1 MDLAQEKKSFLSK
14 FKEADSQD
22 SLNSLKIEYLGKKG
36 VLPSLMSQLS
46 NAPTEKKP
54 KLGKSINEFKSLIEE
69 SISSSLEKIEKS
81 ALDEQLFKEA
91 IDVTLPLSPGVGS
104 YHPVTLIAQEISN
117 YFKNKGYVLREG
129 PEIETEYF
137 NFSALNIPENHPARD
152 MHDTF
157 YFDNGNLL
165 RTHTSPVQ
173 IRSMELES
181 PPLKILCP
189 GKVFRCDSDQTHTPM
204 FHQVE
209 GLVVNQNATM
219 ADLKSIL
226 VKFLEEFFEVKNLQY
241 RFRPSYFPFTE
252 PSAEM
257 DVAYTKVNNKIKIG
271 EGNNWLEILGCGM
284 VNPLVL
290 ENCKIDTKAYQGFAF
305 GMGIERLSMLKYGI
319 ADLRSFFDLNYRWLD
334 HYGYSILEN
343 QTRSGL

>member
-1 MDLAQEKKSFLSK
+1 MDLAQEKKTFLNK

-36 VLPSLMSQLS
+36 ILSSLMSQLS
-46 NAPTEKKP
+46 TAPAEKKP

-69 SISSSLEKIEKS
+69 SISSSLEKIEQS
-81 ALDEQLFKEA
+81 ALDEQLSKEA
-91 IDVTLPLSPGVGS
+91 IDVTLPLSPDVGS
-104 YHPVTLIAQEISN
+104 YHPVSLIAQEISN
-117 YFKNKGYVLREG
+117 YFQNKGYVLREG
-129 PEIETEYF
+129 PEIESEYF

-173 IRSMELES
+173 IRSMELET

-209 GLVVNQNATM
+209 GLVVDKDINFAH
-219 ADLKSIL
+219 LKNEIL
-226 VKFLEEFFEVKNLQY
+226 EFVESFFKDNPKV

-252 PSAEM
+252 PSVEV
-257 DVAYTKVNNKIKIG
+257 DIQG
-271 EGNNWLEILGCGM
+271 ENGWLEIMGCGM
-284 VNPLVL
+284 VHPNVLKNVGLNPEV
-290 ENCKIDTKAYQGFAF
+290 YSGFAF
-305 GMGIERLSMLKYGI
+305 GMGIERMTMLRYQI
-319 ADLRSFFDLNYRWLD
+319 SDIRMLFENDLRFVTK
-334 HYGYSILEN
+334 G
-343 QTRSGL
+343 

>member
-1 MDLAQEKKSFLSK
+1 MDLAQEKKTFLNK

-22 SLNSLKIEYLGKKG
+22 SINSLKIEYLGKKG
-36 VLPSLMSQLS
+36 VLSSLMSQLS
-46 NAPTEKKP
+46 DAPVEKKP
-54 KLGKSINEFKSLIEE
+54 RLGKSINEFKSLIEE
-69 SISSSLEKIEKS
+69 SISSSLKKIEQS
-81 ALDEQLFKEA
+81 ELDEQLFKEA
-91 IDVTLPLSPGVGS
+91 IDVSLPLSPDVGS
-104 YHPVTLIAQEISN
+104 YHPISLIAQEISE

-129 PEIETEYF
+129 PEIESEYF

-157 YFDNGNLL
+157 YFEDGNLL

-209 GLVVNQNATM
+209 GLVVDKDINFAH
-219 ADLKSIL
+219 LKNEIL
-226 VKFLEEFFEVKNLQY
+226 EFVASFFKDNPKV

-252 PSAEM
+252 PSVEV
-257 DVAYTKVNNKIKIG
+257 DIQGKNG
-271 EGNNWLEILGCGM
+271 WLEIMGCGM
-284 VNPLVL
+284 VHPNVLKNVGLNPQV
-290 ENCKIDTKAYQGFAF
+290 YSGFAF
-305 GMGIERLSMLKYGI
+305 GMGIERMTMLRYQI
-319 ADLRSFFDLNYRWLD
+319 SDIRMLFENDLRFVTK
-334 HYGYSILEN
+334 G
-343 QTRSGL
+343 

>member
-1 MDLAQEKKSFLSK
+1 MDLAQEKKTFLNK

-22 SLNSLKIEYLGKKG
+22 SINSLKIEYLGKKG
-36 VLPSLMSQLS
+36 VLSSLMSQLS
-46 NAPTEKKP
+46 NAPAEKKP

-69 SISSSLEKIEKS
+69 SISSSLKKIEQS
-81 ALDEQLFKEA
+81 RLDEQLSKEA
-91 IDVTLPLSPGVGS
+91 IDVSLPLSPDVGS
-104 YHPVTLIAQEISN
+104 YHPISLISQEISK

-129 PEIETEYF
+129 PEIESEYF

-157 YFDNGNLL
+157 YFEDGNLL

-209 GLVVNQNATM
+209 GLVVDKDINFAH
-219 ADLKSIL
+219 LKNEIL
-226 VKFLEEFFEVKNLQY
+226 EFVASFFKDNPKV

-252 PSAEM
+252 PSVEV
-257 DVAYTKVNNKIKIG
+257 DIQGKNG
-271 EGNNWLEILGCGM
+271 WLEIMGCGM
-284 VNPLVL
+284 VHPNVLKNVGLNPQV
-290 ENCKIDTKAYQGFAF
+290 YSGFAF
-305 GMGIERLSMLKYGI
+305 GMGIERMTMLRYQI
-319 ADLRSFFDLNYRWLD
+319 SDIRMLFENDLRFVTK
-334 HYGYSILEN
+334 G
-343 QTRSGL
+343 

>member
-1 MDLAQEKKSFLSK
+1 MDLAQEKKTFLNK

-36 VLPSLMSQLS
+36 VLSSLMSQLS
-46 NAPTEKKP
+46 NASAERKP

-69 SISSSLEKIEKS
+69 SISSSLEKIEQS
-81 ALDEQLFKEA
+81 VLDEQLSKEA
-91 IDVTLPLSPGVGS
+91 IDVTLPLKSDVGS

-129 PEIETEYF
+129 PEIESEYF

-157 YFDNGNLL
+157 YFEDGNLL

-173 IRSMELES
+173 IRSLELES

-209 GLVVNQNATM
+209 GLVVDKNVNFAH
-219 ADLKSIL
+219 LKNEIL
-226 VKFLEEFFEVKNLQY
+226 EFVESFFKDNPKV

-252 PSAEM
+252 PSVEV
-257 DVAYTKVNNKIKIG
+257 DIQG
-271 EGNNWLEILGCGM
+271 ENGWLEIMGCGM
-284 VNPLVL
+284 VHPNVLKNVGLNP
-290 ENCKIDTKAYQGFAF
+290 EEYSGFAF
-305 GMGIERLSMLKYGI
+305 GMGIERMTMLRYQI
-319 ADLRSFFDLNYRWLD
+319 SDIRMLFENDLRFITK
-334 HYGYSILEN
+334 G
-343 QTRSGL
+343 

>member
-1 MDLAQEKKSFLSK
+1 MDLAQEKKTFLNK

-36 VLPSLMSQLS
+36 VLSSLMSQLS
-46 NAPTEKKP
+46 NASAERKP

-69 SISSSLEKIEKS
+69 SISSSLEKIEQS
-81 ALDEQLFKEA
+81 VLDEQLSKEA
-91 IDVTLPLSPGVGS
+91 IDVTLPLKSDVGS
-104 YHPVTLIAQEISN
+104 YHPVSLIAQEISN

-129 PEIETEYF
+129 PEIESEYF

-157 YFDNGNLL
+157 YFEDGNLL

-173 IRSMELES
+173 IRSLELES

-209 GLVVNQNATM
+209 GLVVDKNVNFAH
-219 ADLKSIL
+219 LKNEIL
-226 VKFLEEFFEVKNLQY
+226 EFVESFFKDNPKV

-252 PSAEM
+252 PSVEV
-257 DVAYTKVNNKIKIG
+257 DILGKNG
-271 EGNNWLEILGCGM
+271 WLEIMGCGM
-284 VNPLVL
+284 VHPNVLKNVGLNPEV
-290 ENCKIDTKAYQGFAF
+290 YSGFAF
-305 GMGIERLSMLKYGI
+305 GMGIERMTMLRYQI
-319 ADLRSFFDLNYRWLD
+319 SDIRMLFENDLRFVTK
-334 HYGYSILEN
+334 G
-343 QTRSGL
+343 

>member
-1 MDLAQEKKSFLSK
+1 MDLAQEKKTFLNK
-14 FKEADSQD
+14 FKEANSQD

-36 VLPSLMSQLS
+36 VLSSLMSQLS
-46 NAPTEKKP
+46 IAPAEKKP

-69 SISSSLEKIEKS
+69 SISSSLKKIEQS
-81 ALDEQLFKEA
+81 ALDEQLSKEA
-91 IDVTLPLSPGVGS
+91 IDVSLPLSPDVGS
-104 YHPVTLIAQEISN
+104 YHPISLIAQEISE

-129 PEIETEYF
+129 PEIESEYF

-157 YFDNGNLL
+157 YFDDGNLL

-173 IRSMELES
+173 IRTMELES

-209 GLVVNQNATM
+209 GLVVDKDINFAH
-219 ADLKSIL
+219 LKNEIL
-226 VKFLEEFFEVKNLQY
+226 EFVESFFKDNPKV

-252 PSAEM
+252 PSVEV
-257 DVAYTKVNNKIKIG
+257 DIQGKNG
-271 EGNNWLEILGCGM
+271 WLEIMGCGM
-284 VNPLVL
+284 VHPNVLKNVGLNPDV
-290 ENCKIDTKAYQGFAF
+290 YSGFAF
-305 GMGIERLSMLKYGI
+305 GMGIERMTMLRYKI
-319 ADLRSFFDLNYRWLD
+319 SDIRMLFENDLRFVTK
-334 HYGYSILEN
+334 G
-343 QTRSGL
+343 

>member
-36 VLPSLMSQLS
+36 ILSSLMSQLS
-46 NAPTEKKP
+46 NATAEEKP

-69 SISSSLEKIEKS
+69 SISSSLEKIEQS
-81 ALDEQLFKEA
+81 ALDEQLSKEA
-91 IDVTLPLSPGVGS
+91 IDVTLPLSPDVGS
-104 YHPVTLIAQEISN
+104 YHPVSLIAQEISN

-129 PEIETEYF
+129 PEIESEYF

-157 YFDNGNLL
+157 YFDDGNLL

-209 GLVVNQNATM
+209 GLVVDKDINFAH
-219 ADLKSIL
+219 LKNEIL
-226 VKFLEEFFEVKNLQY
+226 EFIESFFKDNPKV
-241 RFRPSYFPFTE
+241 RFRPSHFPFTE
-252 PSAEM
+252 PSVEV
-257 DVAYTKVNNKIKIG
+257 DIQGKNG
-271 EGNNWLEILGCGM
+271 WLEIMGCGM
-284 VNPLVL
+284 VHPNVLKNVGLNPEV
-290 ENCKIDTKAYQGFAF
+290 YSGFAF
-305 GMGIERLSMLKYGI
+305 GMGIERMTMLRYQI
-319 ADLRSFFDLNYRWLD
+319 SDIRMLFENDLRFVTK
-334 HYGYSILEN
+334 G
-343 QTRSGL
+343 

>member
-36 VLPSLMSQLS
+36 ILPSLMSQLS
-46 NAPTEKKP
+46 NAPAEKKP
-54 KLGKSINEFKSLIEE
+54 KLGKSINEFKSFIEE
-69 SISSSLEKIEKS
+69 SISSSLEKIEQS
-81 ALDEQLFKEA
+81 ALDEQLSKEA
-91 IDVTLPLSPGVGS
+91 IDVTLPLSLDVGS
-104 YHPVTLIAQEISN
+104 YHPISLIAQEISN
-117 YFKNKGYVLREG
+117 YFKNKGYALREG
-129 PEIETEYF
+129 PEIESEYF

-157 YFDNGNLL
+157 YLDNGNLL

-209 GLVVNQNATM
+209 GLVVDKDINFAH
-219 ADLKSIL
+219 LKNEIL
-226 VKFLEEFFEVKNLQY
+226 EFVESFFKDNPKV

-252 PSAEM
+252 PSVEV
-257 DVAYTKVNNKIKIG
+257 DIRG
-271 EGNNWLEILGCGM
+271 ENGWLEIMGCGM
-284 VNPLVL
+284 VHPNVL
-290 ENCKIDTKAYQGFAF
+290 KNVGLSPEVYSGFAF
-305 GMGIERLSMLKYGI
+305 GMGIERMTMLRYQI
-319 ADLRSFFDLNYRWLD
+319 SDIRMLFENDLRFVTK
-334 HYGYSILEN
+334 G
-343 QTRSGL
+343 

>member
-1 MDLAQEKKSFLSK
+1 MDLAQEKKSFLIK
-14 FKEADSQD
+14 FQEADSQD

-36 VLPSLMSQLS
+36 ILSSLMSQLS
-46 NAPTEKKP
+46 NAPAEKKP
-54 KLGKSINEFKSLIEE
+54 KLGKSINEFKFLIEE
-69 SISSSLEKIEKS
+69 SISSSLEKIEQS
-81 ALDEQLFKEA
+81 ALDEKLAKEA
-91 IDVTLPLSPGVGS
+91 IDVTLPLSPDVGS
-104 YHPVTLIAQEISN
+104 YHPVSLIAQEISN

-129 PEIETEYF
+129 PEIESEYF

-157 YFDNGNLL
+157 YFEDGNLL

-209 GLVVNQNATM
+209 GLVVDKDINFAH
-219 ADLKSIL
+219 LKNEIL
-226 VKFLEEFFEVKNLQY
+226 DFVESFFKDNPKV

-252 PSAEM
+252 PSVEV
-257 DVAYTKVNNKIKIG
+257 DIQG
-271 EGNNWLEILGCGM
+271 EKGWLEIMGCGM
-284 VNPLVL
+284 VHPNVLKNVGLNPQV
-290 ENCKIDTKAYQGFAF
+290 YSGFAF
-305 GMGIERLSMLKYGI
+305 GMGIERMTMLRYQI
-319 ADLRSFFDLNYRWLD
+319 SDIRMLFENDLRFVTK
-334 HYGYSILEN
+334 G
-343 QTRSGL
+343 

>member
-1 MDLAQEKKSFLSK
+1 MDLAQEKKTFLNK

-36 VLPSLMSQLS
+36 VLSSLMSQLS
-46 NAPTEKKP
+46 NAPAEKKP
-54 KLGKSINEFKSLIEE
+54 KLGKSINELKSLIEE
-69 SISSSLEKIEKS
+69 SISSSLEKIEQS
-81 ALDEQLFKEA
+81 ALDEKLFKEA
-91 IDVTLPLSPGVGS
+91 IDVTLPLRPAVGS
-104 YHPVTLIAQEISN
+104 YHPVSLIAQEISN

-129 PEIETEYF
+129 PEIESEYF

-157 YFDNGNLL
+157 YFEDGNLL

-209 GLVVNQNATM
+209 GLVVDKDVNFAH
-219 ADLKSIL
+219 LKNEIL
-226 VKFLEEFFEVKNLQY
+226 EFVESFFKDNPKV

-252 PSAEM
+252 PSVEV
-257 DVAYTKVNNKIKIG
+257 DIQGKNG
-271 EGNNWLEILGCGM
+271 WLEIMGCGM
-284 VNPLVL
+284 VHPNVLKNVGLNP
-290 ENCKIDTKAYQGFAF
+290 EKYSGFAF
-305 GMGIERLSMLKYGI
+305 GMGIERMTMLKYQI
-319 ADLRSFFDLNYRWLD
+319 SDIRMLFENDLRFITK
-334 HYGYSILEN
+334 G
-343 QTRSGL
+343 

>member
-22 SLNSLKIEYLGKKG
+22 SLNSLKIEFLGKKG
-36 VLPSLMSQLS
+36 ILSSLMSKLS
-46 NAPTEKKP
+46 NATAEEKP

-69 SISSSLEKIEKS
+69 SISSSLEKIEQS
-81 ALDEQLFKEA
+81 ALDEQLSKEA
-91 IDVTLPLSPGVGS
+91 IDVTLPLSPDVGS
-104 YHPVTLIAQEISN
+104 YHPVSLITQEISN

-129 PEIETEYF
+129 PEIESEYF

-209 GLVVNQNATM
+209 GLVVDKDINFAH
-219 ADLKSIL
+219 LKNEIL
-226 VKFLEEFFEVKNLQY
+226 EFVESFFNDNPKV

-252 PSAEM
+252 PSVEV
-257 DVAYTKVNNKIKIG
+257 DILGKNG
-271 EGNNWLEILGCGM
+271 WLEIMGCGM
-284 VNPLVL
+284 VNPNVL
-290 ENCKIDTKAYQGFAF
+290 KNVGLNPEVYSGFAF
-305 GMGIERLSMLKYGI
+305 GMGIERMTMLRYQI
-319 ADLRSFFDLNYRWLD
+319 SDIRMLFENDLRFVTK
-334 HYGYSILEN
+334 G
-343 QTRSGL
+343 

>member
-14 FKEADSQD
+14 FKEANSQD
-22 SLNSLKIEYLGKKG
+22 SLHSLKIQYLGKKG
-36 VLPSLMSQLS
+36 VLSSLMSQLS
-46 NAPTEKKP
+46 NAPAEKKP
-54 KLGKSINEFKSLIEE
+54 ELGKSINEFKSLIEE
-69 SISSSLEKIEKS
+69 SISSSLEKIEQS
-81 ALDEQLFKEA
+81 ALDEQLSNEA
-91 IDVTLPLSPGVGS
+91 IDVTLPLSPDVGS
-104 YHPVTLIAQEISN
+104 YHPISLIANEISN

-129 PEIETEYF
+129 PEIESEYF

-209 GLVVNQNATM
+209 GLVVDKDINFAH
-219 ADLKSIL
+219 LKNEIL
-226 VKFLEEFFEVKNLQY
+226 EFVESFFKDTPKV

-252 PSAEM
+252 PSVEV
-257 DVAYTKVNNKIKIG
+257 DIQG
-271 EGNNWLEILGCGM
+271 ENGWLEIMGCGM
-284 VNPLVL
+284 VHPIVL
-290 ENCKIDTKAYQGFAF
+290 KNVGLSPEVYSGFAF
-305 GMGIERLSMLKYGI
+305 GMGIERMTMLRYQI
-319 ADLRSFFDLNYRWLD
+319 SDIRMLFENDLRFVIK
-334 HYGYSILEN
+334 G
-343 QTRSGL
+343 

>member
-1 MDLAQEKKSFLSK
+1 MDLAQEKKTFLNK

-22 SLNSLKIEYLGKKG
+22 SINSLKIQYLGKKG
-36 VLPSLMSQLS
+36 VLSSLMSQLS
-46 NAPTEKKP
+46 NAPAEKKP

-69 SISSSLEKIEKS
+69 SISSSLKKIEQS
-81 ALDEQLFKEA
+81 VLDEQLSREA
-91 IDVTLPLSPGVGS
+91 IDVSLPLSPDVGS
-104 YHPVTLIAQEISN
+104 YHPISLIAQEISK

-129 PEIETEYF
+129 PEIESEYF

-157 YFDNGNLL
+157 YFEDGNLL

-209 GLVVNQNATM
+209 GLVVDKDINFAH
-219 ADLKSIL
+219 LKNEIL
-226 VKFLEEFFEVKNLQY
+226 EFVASFFKDNPKV

-252 PSAEM
+252 PSVEV
-257 DVAYTKVNNKIKIG
+257 DIQGKNG
-271 EGNNWLEILGCGM
+271 WLEIMGCGM
-284 VNPLVL
+284 VHPNVLKNVGLNPQV
-290 ENCKIDTKAYQGFAF
+290 YSGFAF
-305 GMGIERLSMLKYGI
+305 GMGIERMTMLRYQI
-319 ADLRSFFDLNYRWLD
+319 SDIRMLFENDLRFVTK
-334 HYGYSILEN
+334 G
-343 QTRSGL
+343 

>member
-14 FKEADSQD
+14 FKEANSQD

-36 VLPSLMSQLS
+36 ILPSLMSQLS
-46 NAPTEKKP
+46 NAPAEKKP
-54 KLGKSINEFKSLIEE
+54 ELGKSINEFKSLIEE
-69 SISSSLEKIEKS
+69 SISSSLEKIEQS
-81 ALDEQLFKEA
+81 ALDEQLSKEA
-91 IDVTLPLSPGVGS
+91 IDVTLPLSPDVGS
-104 YHPVTLIAQEISN
+104 YHPVSTIAQEISN

-129 PEIETEYF
+129 PEIESEYF
-137 NFSALNIPENHPARD
+137 NFSALNIPDNHPARD

-209 GLVVNQNATM
+209 GLVVDKDINFAH
-219 ADLKSIL
+219 LKNEIL
-226 VKFLEEFFEVKNLQY
+226 EFVESFFKDNPKV

-252 PSAEM
+252 PSVEV
-257 DVAYTKVNNKIKIG
+257 DIQGKNG
-271 EGNNWLEILGCGM
+271 WLEIMGCGM
-284 VNPLVL
+284 VHPNVLKNVGLNPEV
-290 ENCKIDTKAYQGFAF
+290 YSGFAF
-305 GMGIERLSMLKYGI
+305 GMGIERMTMLRYEI
-319 ADLRSFFDLNYRWLD
+319 SDIRMLFENDLRFVTK
-334 HYGYSILEN
+334 G
-343 QTRSGL
+343 

>member
-1 MDLAQEKKSFLSK
+1 MDLAQEKKTFLNK

-36 VLPSLMSQLS
+36 VLSSLMSQLS
-46 NAPTEKKP
+46 NTPAERKP

-69 SISSSLEKIEKS
+69 SISSSLEKIEQS
-81 ALDEQLFKEA
+81 ILDEQLSKEA
-91 IDVTLPLSPGVGS
+91 IDVTLPLRPYVGS
-104 YHPVTLIAQEISN
+104 YHPVSLIAQEISN

-129 PEIETEYF
+129 PEIESEYF
-137 NFSALNIPENHPARD
+137 NFSALNIPDNHPARD

-157 YFDNGNLL
+157 YFDDGNLL

-209 GLVVNQNATM
+209 GLVVDKEINFAH
-219 ADLKSIL
+219 LKNEIL
-226 VKFLEEFFEVKNLQY
+226 EFVESFFKDNPKV

-252 PSAEM
+252 PSVEV
-257 DVAYTKVNNKIKIG
+257 DIKG
-271 EGNNWLEILGCGM
+271 DNGWLEIMGCGM
-284 VNPLVL
+284 VHPNVLKNVGLNPKV
-290 ENCKIDTKAYQGFAF
+290 YSGFAF
-305 GMGIERLSMLKYGI
+305 GMGIERMTMLRYQI
-319 ADLRSFFDLNYRWLD
+319 SDIRMLFENDLRFVTK
-334 HYGYSILEN
+334 G
-343 QTRSGL
+343 

>member
-36 VLPSLMSQLS
+36 ILSSLMTQLS
-46 NAPTEKKP
+46 NAPAEKKP
-54 KLGKSINEFKSLIEE
+54 ELGKSINEFKSLIEE
-69 SISSSLEKIEKS
+69 SISSSLEKIEQS
-81 ALDEQLFKEA
+81 ALDEQLSKEA
-91 IDVTLPLSPGVGS
+91 IDVTLPLSPDVGS
-104 YHPVTLIAQEISN
+104 YHPVSLIAQEISN

-129 PEIETEYF
+129 PEIESEYF

-157 YFDNGNLL
+157 YLDNGNLL

-209 GLVVNQNATM
+209 GLVVDKDINFAH
-219 ADLKSIL
+219 LKNEIL
-226 VKFLEEFFEVKNLQY
+226 EFVESFFKDNPKV

-252 PSAEM
+252 PSVEV
-257 DVAYTKVNNKIKIG
+257 DIQG
-271 EGNNWLEILGCGM
+271 ENGWLEIMGCGM
-284 VNPLVL
+284 VHPNVL
-290 ENCKIDTKAYQGFAF
+290 KNVGLSPEVYSGFAF
-305 GMGIERLSMLKYGI
+305 GMGIERMTMLRYQI
-319 ADLRSFFDLNYRWLD
+319 SDIRMLFENDLRFVTK
-334 HYGYSILEN
+334 G
-343 QTRSGL
+343 

>member
-1 MDLAQEKKSFLSK
+1 MDLAQEKKTFLNK

-36 VLPSLMSQLS
+36 VLSSLMSQLS
-46 NAPTEKKP
+46 NASAERKP

-69 SISSSLEKIEKS
+69 SISSSLEKIEQS
-81 ALDEQLFKEA
+81 VLDEQLSKEA
-91 IDVTLPLSPGVGS
+91 IDVTLPLKSDVGS
-104 YHPVTLIAQEISN
+104 YHPVSLIAQEISN

-129 PEIETEYF
+129 PEIESEYF

-157 YFDNGNLL
+157 YFEDGNLL

-173 IRSMELES
+173 IRSLELES

-209 GLVVNQNATM
+209 GLVVDKNVNFAH
-219 ADLKSIL
+219 LKNEIL
-226 VKFLEEFFEVKNLQY
+226 EFVESFFKDNPKV

-252 PSAEM
+252 PSVEV
-257 DVAYTKVNNKIKIG
+257 DILG
-271 EGNNWLEILGCGM
+271 ENGWLEIMGCGM
-284 VNPLVL
+284 VHPNVLKNVGLNP
-290 ENCKIDTKAYQGFAF
+290 EEYSGFAF
-305 GMGIERLSMLKYGI
+305 GMGIERMTMLRYQI
-319 ADLRSFFDLNYRWLD
+319 SDIRMLFENDLRFITK
-334 HYGYSILEN
+334 G
-343 QTRSGL
+343 

>member
-36 VLPSLMSQLS
+36 ILSSLMSQLS
-46 NAPTEKKP
+46 NAPAEKKP

-69 SISSSLEKIEKS
+69 SISSSLEKIEQS
-81 ALDEQLFKEA
+81 ALDEQLSKEA
-91 IDVTLPLSPGVGS
+91 IDVTLPLSPDVGS
-104 YHPVTLIAQEISN
+104 YHPISLIAQEISN

-129 PEIETEYF
+129 PEIESEYF

-209 GLVVNQNATM
+209 GLVVDKDINFAH
-219 ADLKSIL
+219 LKNEIL
-226 VKFLEEFFEVKNLQY
+226 EFVESFFKDNPKV

-252 PSAEM
+252 PSVEV
-257 DVAYTKVNNKIKIG
+257 DILGKNG
-271 EGNNWLEILGCGM
+271 WLEIMGCGM
-284 VNPLVL
+284 VHPNVLKNVGLNP
-290 ENCKIDTKAYQGFAF
+290 EEYSGFAF
-305 GMGIERLSMLKYGI
+305 GMGIERMTMLRYQI
-319 ADLRSFFDLNYRWLD
+319 SDIRMLFENDLRFVTK
-334 HYGYSILEN
+334 G
-343 QTRSGL
+343 

>member
-36 VLPSLMSQLS
+36 ILPSLMSQLS
-46 NAPTEKKP
+46 NAPAEEKS

-69 SISSSLEKIEKS
+69 SISSSLEKIEQS
-81 ALDEQLFKEA
+81 ALDEQLSKEA
-91 IDVTLPLSPGVGS
+91 IDVTLPLSPDVGS
-104 YHPVTLIAQEISN
+104 YHPVSLITQEISN

-129 PEIETEYF
+129 PEIESEYF

-157 YFDNGNLL
+157 YFEDGNLL

-209 GLVVNQNATM
+209 GLVVDKDINFAH
-219 ADLKSIL
+219 LKNEIL
-226 VKFLEEFFEVKNLQY
+226 EFVASFFNDNPKV

-252 PSAEM
+252 PSVEV
-257 DVAYTKVNNKIKIG
+257 DILGKNG
-271 EGNNWLEILGCGM
+271 WLEIMGCGM
-284 VNPLVL
+284 VHPNVLKNVGLNPEV
-290 ENCKIDTKAYQGFAF
+290 YSGFAF
-305 GMGIERLSMLKYGI
+305 GMGIERMTMLRYQI
-319 ADLRSFFDLNYRWLD
+319 SDIRMLFENDLRFVTK
-334 HYGYSILEN
+334 G
-343 QTRSGL
+343 

>member
-36 VLPSLMSQLS
+36 ILSSLMSQLS
-46 NAPTEKKP
+46 NAPAEKKP

-69 SISSSLEKIEKS
+69 SISYSLEKIEQS
-81 ALDEQLFKEA
+81 ALNEQLSKEA
-91 IDVTLPLSPGVGS
+91 IDVTLPLSPEVGS
-104 YHPVTLIAQEISN
+104 YHPVSLIAQEISN

-129 PEIETEYF
+129 PEIESEYF

-157 YFDNGNLL
+157 YFEDGKLL

-209 GLVVNQNATM
+209 GLVVDKDINFAH
-219 ADLKSIL
+219 LKNEIL
-226 VKFLEEFFEVKNLQY
+226 EFVESFFKENPRV

-252 PSAEM
+252 PSVEV
-257 DVAYTKVNNKIKIG
+257 DIQG
-271 EGNNWLEILGCGM
+271 ENGWLEIMGCGM
-284 VNPLVL
+284 VHPNVLKNVGLNPQV
-290 ENCKIDTKAYQGFAF
+290 YSGFAF
-305 GMGIERLSMLKYGI
+305 GMGIERMTMLRYQI
-319 ADLRSFFDLNYRWLD
+319 SDIRMLFENDLRFVTK
-334 HYGYSILEN
+334 G
-343 QTRSGL
+343 

>member
-22 SLNSLKIEYLGKKG
+22 SLNSLKIEFLGKKG
-36 VLPSLMSQLS
+36 ILSSLMSKLS
-46 NAPTEKKP
+46 NATAEEKP

-69 SISSSLEKIEKS
+69 SISSSLEKIEQF
-81 ALDEQLFKEA
+81 ALDEQLSKEA
-91 IDVTLPLSPGVGS
+91 IDVTLPLSPDVGS
-104 YHPVTLIAQEISN
+104 YHPVSLITQEISN

-129 PEIETEYF
+129 PEIESEYF

-157 YFDNGNLL
+157 YFEDGNLL

-209 GLVVNQNATM
+209 GLVVDKDINFAH
-219 ADLKSIL
+219 LKNEIL
-226 VKFLEEFFEVKNLQY
+226 EFVASFFNDNPKV

-252 PSAEM
+252 PSVEV
-257 DVAYTKVNNKIKIG
+257 DILGKNG
-271 EGNNWLEILGCGM
+271 WLEIMGCGM
-284 VNPLVL
+284 VHPNVLKNVGLNPEV
-290 ENCKIDTKAYQGFAF
+290 YSGFAF
-305 GMGIERLSMLKYGI
+305 GMGIERMTMLRYQI
-319 ADLRSFFDLNYRWLD
+319 SDIRMLFENDLRFVTK
-334 HYGYSILEN
+334 G
-343 QTRSGL
+343 

>member
-1 MDLAQEKKSFLSK
+1 MDLAQKKKSFLSK

-36 VLPSLMSQLS
+36 ILSSLMTQLS
-46 NAPTEKKP
+46 NAPAEKKP
-54 KLGKSINEFKSLIEE
+54 ELGKSINEFKSLIEE
-69 SISSSLEKIEKS
+69 SISSSLEKIEQS
-81 ALDEQLFKEA
+81 ALEDQLSKEA
-91 IDVTLPLSPGVGS
+91 IDVTLPLSPDVGS
-104 YHPVTLIAQEISN
+104 YHPVSTIAQEISN

-129 PEIETEYF
+129 PEIESEYF

-157 YFDNGNLL
+157 YFEDGNLL

-173 IRSMELES
+173 IRSMELET

-209 GLVVNQNATM
+209 GLVVDKDINFAH
-219 ADLKSIL
+219 LKNEIL
-226 VKFLEEFFEVKNLQY
+226 EFVESFFKDNPKV

-252 PSAEM
+252 PSVEV
-257 DVAYTKVNNKIKIG
+257 DIQGKNG
-271 EGNNWLEILGCGM
+271 WLEIMGCGM
-284 VNPLVL
+284 VHPNVLKNVGLNPEV
-290 ENCKIDTKAYQGFAF
+290 YSGFAF
-305 GMGIERLSMLKYGI
+305 GMGIERMTMLRYQI
-319 ADLRSFFDLNYRWLD
+319 SDIRMLFENDLRFVTK
-334 HYGYSILEN
+334 G
-343 QTRSGL
+343 

>member
-36 VLPSLMSQLS
+36 ILSSLMTQLS
-46 NAPTEKKP
+46 NAPAEKKP
-54 KLGKSINEFKSLIEE
+54 ELGKSINEFKSLIEE
-69 SISSSLEKIEKS
+69 SISSSLEKIEQS
-81 ALDEQLFKEA
+81 ALDEQLSKEA
-91 IDVTLPLSPGVGS
+91 IDVTLPLSPDVGS
-104 YHPVTLIAQEISN
+104 YHPVSTIAQEISN

-129 PEIETEYF
+129 PEIESEYF
-137 NFSALNIPENHPARD
+137 NFSALNIPDNHPARD

-157 YFDNGNLL
+157 YFEDGNLL

-209 GLVVNQNATM
+209 GLVVDKDINFAH
-219 ADLKSIL
+219 LKNEIL
-226 VKFLEEFFEVKNLQY
+226 EFVESFFKDNPKV

-252 PSAEM
+252 PSVEV
-257 DVAYTKVNNKIKIG
+257 DIQGKNG
-271 EGNNWLEILGCGM
+271 WLEIMGCGM
-284 VNPLVL
+284 VHPNVLKNVGLNPDV
-290 ENCKIDTKAYQGFAF
+290 YSGFAF
-305 GMGIERLSMLKYGI
+305 GMGIERMTMLRYQI
-319 ADLRSFFDLNYRWLD
+319 SDIRMLFENDLRFVTK
-334 HYGYSILEN
+334 G
-343 QTRSGL
+343 

>member
-36 VLPSLMSQLS
+36 ILPSLMSQLS
-46 NAPTEKKP
+46 NAPAEEKP

-69 SISSSLEKIEKS
+69 SISSSLEKIEQS
-81 ALDEQLFKEA
+81 ALDEQLSKEA
-91 IDVTLPLSPGVGS
+91 IDVTLPLSPDVGS
-104 YHPVTLIAQEISN
+104 YHPVSLIAQEISN

-129 PEIETEYF
+129 PEIESEYF

-157 YFDNGNLL
+157 YFEDGNLL

-209 GLVVNQNATM
+209 GLVVDKDINFAH
-219 ADLKSIL
+219 LKNEIL
-226 VKFLEEFFEVKNLQY
+226 EFVASFFNDNPKV

-252 PSAEM
+252 PSVEV
-257 DVAYTKVNNKIKIG
+257 DILGKNG
-271 EGNNWLEILGCGM
+271 WLEIMGCGM
-284 VNPLVL
+284 VHPNVLKNVGLNPEV
-290 ENCKIDTKAYQGFAF
+290 YSGFAF
-305 GMGIERLSMLKYGI
+305 GMGIERMTMLRYQI
-319 ADLRSFFDLNYRWLD
+319 SDIRMLFENDLRFVTK
-334 HYGYSILEN
+334 G
-343 QTRSGL
+343 

>member
-14 FKEADSQD
+14 FKEANSQD

-36 VLPSLMSQLS
+36 VLSSLMSQLS
-46 NAPTEKKP
+46 NAPAEKKP

-69 SISSSLEKIEKS
+69 SISSSLEKIEQS
-81 ALDEQLFKEA
+81 ILDEQLSKEA
-91 IDVTLPLSPGVGS
+91 IDVSLPLSPDVGS
-104 YHPVTLIAQEISN
+104 YHPISLIAEEISK

-129 PEIETEYF
+129 PEIESEYF

-209 GLVVNQNATM
+209 GLVVDKDINFAH
-219 ADLKSIL
+219 LKNEIL
-226 VKFLEEFFEVKNLQY
+226 EFVASFFKDNPKV

-252 PSAEM
+252 PSVEV
-257 DVAYTKVNNKIKIG
+257 DIQGKNG
-271 EGNNWLEILGCGM
+271 WLEIMGCGM
-284 VNPLVL
+284 VHPNVLKNVGLNPQV
-290 ENCKIDTKAYQGFAF
+290 YSGFAF
-305 GMGIERLSMLKYGI
+305 GMGIERMTMLRYQI
-319 ADLRSFFDLNYRWLD
+319 SDIRMLFENDLRFVTK
-334 HYGYSILEN
+334 G
-343 QTRSGL
+343 

>member
-1 MDLAQEKKSFLSK
+1 MDLAQEKKTFLNK

-36 VLPSLMSQLS
+36 VLSSLMSQLS
-46 NAPTEKKP
+46 NAPAEKKP

-69 SISSSLEKIEKS
+69 SISSSLEKIEQS
-81 ALDEQLFKEA
+81 ALDEQLSKEA
-91 IDVTLPLSPGVGS
+91 IDVTLPLKPDVGS
-104 YHPVTLIAQEISN
+104 YHPVSLIAQEISN

-129 PEIETEYF
+129 PEIESEYF

-157 YFDNGNLL
+157 YFDDGNLL

-209 GLVVNQNATM
+209 GLVVDKDINFAH
-219 ADLKSIL
+219 LKNEIL
-226 VKFLEEFFEVKNLQY
+226 EFVESFFKDNPKV
-241 RFRPSYFPFTE
+241 RFRPSYFPIHRTFSRSRYTRKE
-252 PSAEM
+252 WLARNNGMWNGPSKCIEKRWAKSRRILRFCFW
-257 DVAYTKVNNKIKIG
+257 Y
-271 EGNNWLEILGCGM
+271 GNRKN
-284 VNPLVL
+284 
-290 ENCKIDTKAYQGFAF
+290 
-305 GMGIERLSMLKYGI
+305 
-319 ADLRSFFDLNYRWLD
+319 D
-334 HYGYSILEN
+334 HAQISDI
-343 QTRSGL
+343 

>member
-36 VLPSLMSQLS
+36 ILSSLMSQLS
-46 NAPTEKKP
+46 NAPAEKKP

-69 SISSSLEKIEKS
+69 SISSSLEKIEQS
-81 ALDEQLFKEA
+81 ALDEQLSKEA
-91 IDVTLPLSPGVGS
+91 IDVTLPLSPDVGS
-104 YHPVTLIAQEISN
+104 YHPVSLIAQEISN

-129 PEIETEYF
+129 PEIESEYF

-209 GLVVNQNATM
+209 GLVVDKDINFAH
-219 ADLKSIL
+219 LKNEIL
-226 VKFLEEFFEVKNLQY
+226 EFVESFFKDNPKV

-252 PSAEM
+252 PSVEV
-257 DVAYTKVNNKIKIG
+257 DIQG
-271 EGNNWLEILGCGM
+271 ENGWLEIMGCGM
-284 VNPLVL
+284 VHPNVLKNVGLNPEV
-290 ENCKIDTKAYQGFAF
+290 YSGFAF
-305 GMGIERLSMLKYGI
+305 GMGIERMTMLRYQI
-319 ADLRSFFDLNYRWLD
+319 SDIRMLFENDLRFVTK
-334 HYGYSILEN
+334 G
-343 QTRSGL
+343 

>member
-1 MDLAQEKKSFLSK
+1 MDLAQEKKTFLNK

-22 SLNSLKIEYLGKKG
+22 SINSLKIEYLGKKG
-36 VLPSLMSQLS
+36 VLSSLMSQLS
-46 NAPTEKKP
+46 NAPAEKKP

-69 SISSSLEKIEKS
+69 SISSSLKKVEQS
-81 ALDEQLFKEA
+81 ALDEQLSKEA
-91 IDVTLPLSPGVGS
+91 IDVSLPLSPDVGS
-104 YHPVTLIAQEISN
+104 YHPVSLIAQEISK

-129 PEIETEYF
+129 PEIESEYF

-157 YFDNGNLL
+157 YFEDGNLL

-173 IRSMELES
+173 IRSMEIES

-209 GLVVNQNATM
+209 GLVVDKDINFAH
-219 ADLKSIL
+219 LKNEIL
-226 VKFLEEFFEVKNLQY
+226 EFVASFFKDNPKV

-252 PSAEM
+252 PSVEV
-257 DVAYTKVNNKIKIG
+257 DIQGKNG
-271 EGNNWLEILGCGM
+271 WLEIMGCGM
-284 VNPLVL
+284 VHPNVLKNVGLNPEV
-290 ENCKIDTKAYQGFAF
+290 YSGFAF
-305 GMGIERLSMLKYGI
+305 GMGIERMTMLRYQI
-319 ADLRSFFDLNYRWLD
+319 SDIRMLFENDLRFITK
-334 HYGYSILEN
+334 G
-343 QTRSGL
+343 

>member
-1 MDLAQEKKSFLSK
+1 MDLAQEKKTFLNK

-36 VLPSLMSQLS
+36 VLSSLMSQLS
-46 NAPTEKKP
+46 NASAERKP

-69 SISSSLEKIEKS
+69 SISSSLEKIEQS
-81 ALDEQLFKEA
+81 VLDEQLSKEA
-91 IDVTLPLSPGVGS
+91 IDVTLPLKSDVGS

-129 PEIETEYF
+129 PEIESEYF

-157 YFDNGNLL
+157 YFEDGNLL

-173 IRSMELES
+173 IRSLELES

-209 GLVVNQNATM
+209 GLVVDKNVNFAH
-219 ADLKSIL
+219 LKNEIL
-226 VKFLEEFFEVKNLQY
+226 EFVESFFKDNPKV

-252 PSAEM
+252 PSVEV
-257 DVAYTKVNNKIKIG
+257 DILGKDG
-271 EGNNWLEILGCGM
+271 WLEIMGCGM
-284 VNPLVL
+284 VHPNVLKNVGLNPEV
-290 ENCKIDTKAYQGFAF
+290 YSGFAF
-305 GMGIERLSMLKYGI
+305 GMGIERMTMLRYQI
-319 ADLRSFFDLNYRWLD
+319 SDIRMLFENDLRFVTK
-334 HYGYSILEN
+334 G
-343 QTRSGL
+343 